1 MMTTAFTWPK
11 RRVRHSTKALAAAL
25 LATLSLA
32 SLGMP
37 TRAHAQSNIRL
48 TAGQTFDLSQ
58 ATGATTIRIDAAGSY
73 TLTGSSSRAIVDIQI
88 PKGQAATVTLDEVT
102 LAPSDDAP
110 GKPGSARPAITASAV
125 ASDGVGIGG
134 WRWLDGT
141 RRAWLQ
147 PWTRASQP
155 KLHIL

>member
-1 MMTTAFTWPK
+1 M
-11 RRVRHSTKALAAAL
+11 
-25 LATLSLA
+25 ATFA
-32 SLGMP
+32 P
-37 TRAHAQSNIRL
+37 EWHFRA
-48 TAGQTFDLSQ
+48 TAGQTLDLSQ
-58 ATGATTIRIDAAGSY
+58 ATDATTIRIDAAGSY

-110 GKPGSARPAITASAV
+110 GKPGSTRAAITVSDANISITGGTVSAV

-141 RRAWLQ
+141 RRAWLR
-147 PWTRASQP
+147 P
-155 KLHIL
+155 